1 MYHNFNSW
9 VVQADWLF
17 SQVDE
22 EASHQQGP
30 ERLRD
35 VLASAKKGEISLEEA
50 YLALKMIAHPW
61 LIR

>member
-1 MYHNFNSW
+1 
-9 VVQADWLF
+9 VQADWLF

-22 EASHQQGP
+22 EASLQQGP

-50 YLALKMIAHPW
+50 YLALKTIAHPW
-61 LIR
+61 LIRR